1 MSKDLRSEGR
11 VSRGSSVSGLSG
23 AASSCGGSTAG
34 ASEPLINLDELSDEQ
49 ILTLVN
55 ETAIAVEKLHMETV
69 MFEKFYEK
77 LGGGETV
84 TTSRERTESG
94 ASSTPESSQPATASG
109 SLLDVTPQGA
119 MPRRKGSTVSSGMG
133 RRRSSASRMD
143 PRGRAIR
150 LTGKQKCAIAT
161 KEVIFAQNEY
171 TKMKLSNKI
180 QLEKAKASTEE
191 REMRLKD
198 VQKTLEEFNKEI
210 VSGAMH
216 PRTGVYMA
224 EKVVRWMEDCLKT
237 KSHQVE
243 KIRVS
248 IGSIRAKIRKF
259 TLAAQQLAEKGEDDG
274 DLDPD
279 QLILQKQNFLLQLQG
294 KDDQLVINKKKLVK
308 AQRNKYATQQE
319 LKKEMKRE
327 KELEVAI
334 ADKESQIVDMEE
346 QISGLMK
353 SNEKI
358 KVANE
363 KLREKIATHNVPT
376 IDEYIELKLKL
387 EKEEMMAKIYERK
400 MNIKKLIERNQMIKV
415 VKRAPILTN
424 TQPIIL

>member
-1 MSKDLRSEGR
+1 M
-11 VSRGSSVSGLSG
+11 SGLSG

-34 ASEPLINLDELSDEQ
+34 TSEPLINLDELSDEQ

-109 SLLDVTPQGA
+109 SLLDVTPGGGVT
-119 MPRRKGSTVSSGMG
+119 RRKGSTVSSGMG

-161 KEVIFAQNEY
+161 KEVVFAQNEFS
-171 TKMKLSNKI
+171 KMKTSNRI
-180 QLEKAKASTEE
+180 QLEQAKAATEE
-191 REMRLKD
+191 REMHLKD
-198 VQKTLEEFNKEI
+198 VQKTLEDFNKEI
-210 VSGAMH
+210 VNGAVH

-224 EKVVRWMEDCLKT
+224 EKVVRWMEECLKR

-259 TLAAQQLAEKGEDDG
+259 SLAAQQLAEKGEDDA

-279 QLILQKQNFLLQLQG
+279 QLQLQKQNYLLQLQG

-308 AQRNKYATQQE
+308 AQRKKYATQQE
-319 LKKEMKRE
+319 LKMEMKKE

-334 ADKESQIVDMEE
+334 ADKESEIVDMEE
-346 QISGLMK
+346 KISSLVK
-353 SNEKI
+353 SNDKLKI
-358 KVANE
+358 TNE
-363 KLREKIATHNVPT
+363 KLKEKIATHNVPT
-376 IDEYIELKLKL
+376 IDEYIDLKLRLEQEEKRAKVYQRKL
-387 EKEEMMAKIYERK
+387 
-400 MNIKKLIERNQMIKV
+400 NIKKLIEKNQMIKV
-415 VKRAPILTN
+415 VRKPRSFTIE
-424 TQPIIL
+424 QPIIL

>member
-1 MSKDLRSEGR
+1 M
-11 VSRGSSVSGLSG
+11 SGLSG

-34 ASEPLINLDELSDEQ
+34 TSEPLINLDELSDEQ

-109 SLLDVTPQGA
+109 SLLDVTPGGGVA
-119 MPRRKGSTVSSGMG
+119 RRKGSTVSSGMG

-161 KEVIFAQNEY
+161 KEVVFAQNEFS
-171 TKMKLSNKI
+171 KMKTSNRI
-180 QLEKAKASTEE
+180 QLEQAKAATEE
-191 REMRLKD
+191 REMHLKD
-198 VQKTLEEFNKEI
+198 VQKTLEDFNKEI
-210 VSGAMH
+210 VTGAVH

-224 EKVVRWMEDCLKT
+224 EKVVRWMEECLKR

-259 TLAAQQLAEKGEDDG
+259 SLAAQQLAEKGEDDA

-279 QLILQKQNFLLQLQG
+279 QLQLQKQNYLLQLQG

-308 AQRNKYATQQE
+308 AQRKKYATQQE
-319 LKKEMKRE
+319 LKMEMKKE

-334 ADKESQIVDMEE
+334 ADKESEIVDMEE
-346 QISGLMK
+346 KISSLVK
-353 SNEKI
+353 SNDKLKI
-358 KVANE
+358 TNE
-363 KLREKIATHNVPT
+363 KLKEKIATHNVPT
-376 IDEYIELKLKL
+376 IDEYIDLKLRLEQEEKRAKVYQRKL
-387 EKEEMMAKIYERK
+387 
-400 MNIKKLIERNQMIKV
+400 NIKKLIEKNQMIKV
-415 VKRAPILTN
+415 VRKPRSFAIE
-424 TQPIIL
+424 QPIIL

>member
-1 MSKDLRSEGR
+1 M
-11 VSRGSSVSGLSG
+11 SGLSG

-34 ASEPLINLDELSDEQ
+34 TSEPLINLDELSDEQ

-109 SLLDVTPQGA
+109 SLLDVTPGGGVA
-119 MPRRKGSTVSSGMG
+119 RRKGSTVSSGMG

-161 KEVIFAQNEY
+161 KEVVFAQNEFS
-171 TKMKLSNKI
+171 KMKTSNRI
-180 QLEKAKASTEE
+180 QLEQAKAATEE
-191 REMRLKD
+191 REMHLKD
-198 VQKTLEEFNKEI
+198 VQKTLEDFNKEI
-210 VSGAMH
+210 VTGAVH

-224 EKVVRWMEDCLKT
+224 EKVVRWMEECLKR

-259 TLAAQQLAEKGEDDG
+259 SLAAQQLAEKGEDDA

-279 QLILQKQNFLLQLQG
+279 QLQLQKQNYLLQLQG

-308 AQRNKYATQQE
+308 AQRKKYATQQE
-319 LKKEMKRE
+319 LKMEMKKE

-334 ADKESQIVDMEE
+334 ADKESEIVDMEE
-346 QISGLMK
+346 KISSLVK
-353 SNEKI
+353 SNDKLKI
-358 KVANE
+358 TNE
-363 KLREKIATHNVPT
+363 KLKEKIATHNVPT
-376 IDEYIELKLKL
+376 IDEYIDLKLRLEQEEKRAKVYQRKL
-387 EKEEMMAKIYERK
+387 
-400 MNIKKLIERNQMIKV
+400 NIKKLIEKNQMIKV
-415 VKRAPILTN
+415 VRKPRSFTIE
-424 TQPIIL
+424 QPIIL